1 MQKPRLEKVLVKK
14 VCMRGLPEFVIQISQ
29 PITIFCY
36 NQGIQPLIGNSYGDQ
51 NMEDVRFFFGSGLR
65 LSFGV
70 TAAIYGLYYAFGPV
84 LLTLFIKEA
93 NLFPVAYDAL
103 RMYELSTLVGSLNIV
118 YICYFLSTQNTS
130 PSIVIACSRGM
141 CLNVLCIFI
150 IPAVFGRES
159 VWFPMIAAELITL
172 ILAVIVKKRFERRAD
187 PQK

>member
-1 MQKPRLEKVLVKK
+1 
-14 VCMRGLPEFVIQISQ
+14 
-29 PITIFCY
+29 
-36 NQGIQPLIGNSYGDQ
+36 
-51 NMEDVRFFFGSGLR
+51 MEDVRFFFGSGLR

-118 YICYFLSTQNTS
+118 YI
-130 PSIVIACSRGM
+130 
-141 CLNVLCIFI
+141 

-159 VWFPMIAAELITL
+159 VWFPIIAAELITL

-187 PQK
+187 PPKKKRLRKERQPLRQPLTKLQELSAEPYFCQISGTAARKN

>member
-118 YICYFLSTQNTS
+118 YI
-130 PSIVIACSRGM
+130 
-141 CLNVLCIFI
+141 

-159 VWFPMIAAELITL
+159 VWFPIIAAELITL

>member
-51 NMEDVRFFFGSGLR
+51 NMEDVQFFFGSGLR

-118 YICYFLSTQNTS
+118 YI
-130 PSIVIACSRGM
+130 
-141 CLNVLCIFI
+141 

-159 VWFPMIAAELITL
+159 VWFPIIAAELITL

-187 PQK
+187 PPK

>member
-1 MQKPRLEKVLVKK
+1 
-14 VCMRGLPEFVIQISQ
+14 
-29 PITIFCY
+29 
-36 NQGIQPLIGNSYGDQ
+36 
-51 NMEDVRFFFGSGLR
+51 MEDVRFFFGSGLR

-118 YICYFLSTQNTS
+118 YI
-130 PSIVIACSRGM
+130 
-141 CLNVLCIFI
+141 

-159 VWFPMIAAELITL
+159 VWFPIIDAELITL

-187 PQK
+187 PPK

>member
-118 YICYFLSTQNTS
+118 YI
-130 PSIVIACSRGM
+130 
-141 CLNVLCIFI
+141 

-159 VWFPMIAAELITL
+159 VWFPIIAAELITL

-187 PQK
+187 PPK

>member
-1 MQKPRLEKVLVKK
+1 
-14 VCMRGLPEFVIQISQ
+14 MRGLPEFVIQISQ

-118 YICYFLSTQNTS
+118 YI
-130 PSIVIACSRGM
+130 
-141 CLNVLCIFI
+141 

-187 PQK
+187 PPK